1 MIFCTLFN
9 WRYLPQGIAL
19 YWSLERATK
28 GDFTLHVLC
37 IDDYTLAAL
46 RSLRL
51 PKVRIIPISEIEDD
65 MLRALREMRSIG
77 EFCWTCTTPLLI
89 YVLAQQ
95 PPDAVVAY
103 VDADLWFDAD
113 PRAVL
118 DEMGKGSIFIHEHDF
133 APERDQMAASAGRFN
148 VGLVAFRNDAEGRA
162 CLERWK
168 IQCMD
173 ECVMDP
179 AAGKCGDQNYLDE
192 WPERYRGLVISRNP
206 GVGLAPWNVEKHQ
219 VKTKHGHILVDDRPM
234 VFYHFHS
241 LTMLRPRLR
250 VFRPVVMA
258 YGYNFD
264 QDLIDMIYVPYVR
277 ELWRAS
283 RILKRA
289 RYGIEEAVQSL
300 PVVSTR
306 TRAREILLQISGY
319 SIPVAHNPTMLG
331 MLYGI
336 DRKHEML

>member
-28 GDFTLHVLC
+28 GNFTLHVLC
-37 IDDYTLAAL
+37 IDDHTLAAL

-51 PKVRIIPISEIEDD
+51 PKVRLIPMSEIEDD

-89 YVLAQQ
+89 RVLAQQ

-118 DEMGKGSIFIHEHDF
+118 DEMGKGSIFIHKHDF
-133 APERDQMAASAGRFN
+133 APEHKRMATSAGRFN
-148 VGLVAFRNDAEGRA
+148 VGLVAFRNDVEGRS

-179 AAGKCGDQNYLDE
+179 AANKCGDQNYLDE
-192 WPERYRGLVISRNP
+192 WPERYSSLVISQNP
-206 GVGLAPWNVEKHQ
+206 GVGLAPWNVSKHR
-219 VKTKHGHILVDDRPM
+219 VTTKAKHI
-234 VFYHFHS
+234 
-241 LTMLRPRLR
+241 
-250 VFRPVVMA
+250 
-258 YGYNFD
+258 
-264 QDLIDMIYVPYVR
+264 
-277 ELWRAS
+277 
-283 RILKRA
+283 
-289 RYGIEEAVQSL
+289 
-300 PVVSTR
+300 
-306 TRAREILLQISGY
+306 
-319 SIPVAHNPTMLG
+319 
-331 MLYGI
+331 
-336 DRKHEML
+336 